1 MVTPDLKLL
10 SETENCLQYT
20 PEFQG
25 HAERFPVWRARL
37 LDRRTDS
44 AETAEIRSEIIALR
58 RDMRL
63 AGYDLSLGLMTLRVD
78 GFRNDDSMA
87 EGFCRVVLC
96 FQRDSILYQT
106 GSDNHVALWRH
117 LEALLLRSGRPAT
130 GEVHYLW
137 YRKRPRELVLSGSAT
152 ESREALERL
161 ARRAEANPLKILTSL
176 KNL

>member
-37 LDRRTDS
+37 LDRRTDT
-44 AETAEIRSEIIALR
+44 AEVAEIRTEITALR
-58 RDMRL
+58 REMRL
-63 AGYDLSLGLMTLRVD
+63 AGYDLSLGLVTLRID
-78 GFRNDDSMA
+78 GFRNDDSIS
-87 EGFCRVVLC
+87 EGFKRVVIC
-96 FQRDSILYQT
+96 IQDDTIWYQT
-106 GSDNHVALWRH
+106 GSDNHVALWHH
-117 LEALLLRSGRPAT
+117 LESLLLRSGRPAT

-137 YRKRPRELVLSGSAT
+137 YRRRPRELILSGSAT
-152 ESREALERL
+152 ESRDALERL
-161 ARRAEANPLKILTSL
+161 ARRAEANPLKILTAL